1 MIANTKKVIVKV
13 SDEIMM
19 GTSDLDQDM
28 IDSEILNDKFVKRML
43 KELRFQ
49 YIKGGKFVPTQYCDE
64 LCRRMQKVCDR
75 LAKEEWSKCSKK

>member
-1 MIANTKKVIVKV
+1 MIANTKKMIVKY

-19 GTSDLDQDM
+19 GTSSLDPDM
-28 IDSEILNDKFVKRML
+28 IETEILNDKFVKRML
-43 KELRFQ
+43 KELRYQ

-75 LAKEEWSKCSKK
+75 LAKEEFNKCSKK